1 MNLSLFQD
9 TESDSKSDTKILNG
23 SSAATPTPAVITTAF
38 DPPEEITTVDLE
50 DDEEEMD
57 SQPVVLQEQT
67 DDDTTTKM
75 LQITETPKRRPKP
88 TTLDLPETGQPLQQ
102 QPTLRPVVAA
112 VKPPVVA
119 PSPPT
124 AAKTTLELPGTK
136 SKQRNSSAANDAL
149 SSPESPSY
157 SQRPLPLSPQI
168 PQMADIPITSP
179 TSTAATTSLAVDK
192 PPAAVAAAETV
203 PIYSNVKKSTESVA
217 LGGKAIVKPAFLA
230 SPEGIFF
237 YCFTSKK
244 RHSFSF
250 LFSLNCVNIVVNFI
264 FRYSS
269 CCI

>member
-50 DDEEEMD
+50 EDEEGEMD
-57 SQPVVLQEQT
+57 SPPVVLQEQT
-67 DDDTTTKM
+67 DDDTTKM

-88 TTLDLPETGQPLQQ
+88 TTLDLPETGHPLQQ

-230 SPEGIFF
+230 SPEGKLLFF
-237 YCFTSKK
+237 YCFISFMK
-244 RHSFSF
+244 RHSFF
-250 LFSLNCVNIVVNFI
+250 FI
-264 FRYSS
+264 FSFQLAW
-269 CCI
+269 

>member
-1 MNLSLFQD
+1 M
-9 TESDSKSDTKILNG
+9 
-23 SSAATPTPAVITTAF
+23 ITTAF

-50 DDEEEMD
+50 EDEGEMD

-67 DDDTTTKM
+67 DDTTKM

-102 QPTLRPVVAA
+102 PTLRPVVAA

-119 PSPPT
+119 PAPT
-124 AAKTTLELPGTK
+124 AAKTSLELPGAK

-230 SPEGIFF
+230 SPEGILLFF
-237 YCFTSKK
+237 YYFRSFMK
-244 RHSFSF
+244 RHSFF
-250 LFSLNCVNIVVNFI
+250 CMYVFQ
-264 FRYSS
+264 
-269 CCI
+269 

>member
-1 MNLSLFQD
+1 M
-9 TESDSKSDTKILNG
+9 
-23 SSAATPTPAVITTAF
+23 ITTAF

-50 DDEEEMD
+50 EDEGEMD
-57 SQPVVLQEQT
+57 SQPVVLQEQA
-67 DDDTTTKM
+67 DDTTKM

-102 QPTLRPVVAA
+102 PTLRPVVAA

-119 PSPPT
+119 PAPT
-124 AAKTTLELPGTK
+124 AAKTSLELPGAK

-230 SPEGIFF
+230 SPEGISHILF
-237 YCFTSKK
+237 YCFTSFMK
-244 RHSFSF
+244 RHSFF
-250 LFSLNCVNIVVNFI
+250 FI
-264 FRYSS
+264 FSF
-269 CCI
+269 